1 MSLIPSDP
9 AVTIIIPTRGLRE
22 RAASLAAAIDS
33 AWCQCDVRPAVVVV
47 LNGPRRDPDVERSL
61 RSDRRVTL
69 LVRETAS
76 LPAALAAGRGVVA
89 TPSFTALDDDD
100 LLLPHALSLRLHA
113 LEQRPEC
120 AAVVTNGWRR
130 TSAGDALHV
139 APLENVSADPVRAM
153 LAHNWLLPGSWL
165 CRSDRVGTDIF
176 EQMPDFL
183 ECTYLGLRLASEH
196 RIVWLDTP
204 SVIYTV
210 GSPGAESSSR
220 AYVLGQVAALRRIIA
235 LPLPDDVRRALR
247 ARVAGAY
254 HAAAHHERERGAL
267 GAAWRWHARS
277 LLEPSGWRYAPF
289 MRHLVRDTLRRL
301 R

>member
-1 MSLIPSDP
+1 MAPTDP

-33 AWCQCDVRPAVVVV
+33 AWGQCDVRPVLIVV
-47 LNGPRRDPDVERSL
+47 LNGPRRDPVVECAL
-61 RSDRRVTL
+61 RGDPRVTL
-69 LVRETAS
+69 VVRETAS
-76 LPAALAAGRGVVA
+76 LPAALSTGRAMVN
-89 TPSFTALDDDD
+89 TPWFTALDDDD
-100 LLLPHALSLRLHA
+100 LLVPNALSLRLRA
-113 LEQRPEC
+113 LDEHPDC

-130 TSAGDALHV
+130 TGSDDALHV
-139 APLENVSADPVRAM
+139 LPHENVSADPMRAM

-165 CRSDRVGTDIF
+165 CRSDRVGADVF
-176 EQMPDFL
+176 DAMPDFL

-196 RIVWLDTP
+196 RIVWLDAP

-235 LPLPDDVRRALR
+235 LPLPHDVRRTLR
-247 ARVAGAY
+247 ARIAGAY
-254 HAAAHHERERGAL
+254 HAAANHEREVGAL
-267 GAAWRWHARS
+267 GAAWRWHVRS
-277 LLEPSGWRYAPF
+277 VLERSGWRYAPF
-289 MRHLVRDTLRRL
+289 MRHLVRDTLGRL

>member
-1 MSLIPSDP
+1 MAPTDP

-22 RAASLAAAIDS
+22 RAASLRAAIES
-33 AWCQCDVRPAVVVV
+33 AWGQCDVRPVVIVV
-47 LNGPRRDPDVERSL
+47 LNGPRRDANVECAL
-61 RSDRRVTL
+61 RGDPRVTL
-69 LVRETAS
+69 VVSETAS
-76 LPAALAAGRGVVA
+76 LPAALALGRAMVE
-89 TPSFTALDDDD
+89 TPWFTALDDDD
-100 LLLPHALSLRLHA
+100 LLLPNALALRLRA
-113 LEQRPEC
+113 LDDHPDC

-130 TSAGDALHV
+130 TSSHDTVHV
-139 APLENVSADPVRAM
+139 SPNETVSADPVRAM

-165 CRSDRVGTDIF
+165 CRSDRVGTDVF
-176 EQMPDFL
+176 ASMPDFL

-196 RIVWLDTP
+196 RIVWVDEP

-235 LPLPDDVRRALR
+235 LPLPRDVRRTLR
-247 ARVAGAY
+247 ARIAGAY
-254 HAAAHHERERGAL
+254 HAAANHEREVGAL
-267 GAAWRWHARS
+267 GGAWRWHVRS